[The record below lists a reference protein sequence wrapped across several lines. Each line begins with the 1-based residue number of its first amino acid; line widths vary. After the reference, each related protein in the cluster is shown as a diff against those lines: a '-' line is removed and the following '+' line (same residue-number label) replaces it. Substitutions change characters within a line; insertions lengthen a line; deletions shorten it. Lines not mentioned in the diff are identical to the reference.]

1 MSYIG
6 QNPVFGDFPYQTLI
20 GDGTAS
26 YTLNFNV
33 SNENGLLV
41 FLNGAIQVPGENYTA
56 GGTSLQFADNVPI
69 GTQIFAYGMGLP
81 KSMLSTSAGAIGLN
95 ELAAGVYAN
104 AAEARSFIND
114 TKVITPKTLAD
125 AFTGSNQS
133 LTANGY
139 QKLPGGLIIQW
150 GLGTSGPS
158 GVVTTLYPIAFP
170 NSTLRVLASASGSY
184 VAGIGTGNNSS
195 PNITIYKS
203 DTTIGTSGIN
213 VNYLAIG
220 F

>member
-20 GDGTAS
+20 GNGTAS

-56 GGTSLQFADNVPI
+56 GGTSLQFADNVPV

-125 AFTGSNQS
+125 SAGGSNQL
-133 LTANGY
+133 LTIPGY
-139 QKLPGGLIIQW
+139 KIHPGPPGERLIEQW
-150 GLGTSGPS
+150 GAANYN
-158 GVVTTLYPIAFP
+158 TTAVGNTFPIAFP
-170 NSTLRVLASASGSY
+170 TQCFGVFVNRTGTGSFGVVVSVTSMTNTGFNLLSNTSSGSFFY
-184 VAGIGTGNNSS
+184 
-195 PNITIYKS
+195 Y
-203 DTTIGTSGIN
+203 
-213 VNYLAIG
+213 AIG
-220 F
+220 R